1 MNIEQIKHERKRRYA
16 DLAWWTDH
24 KERISPNDEGGMVGV
39 CDLQIKF
46 ALEIIERLN
55 ARLNELTEE
64 ADREAL
70 KNFPVNGEEF
80 DYGFH
85 DQTDF

>member
-39 CDLQIKF
+39 CDLPIKF

-55 ARLNELTEE
+55 YRLNEMTEE